1 MLPGDV
7 DSLLDT
13 APADIVIR
21 ITYRN
26 TLYTLGK
33 QTNQPPAYRTIDGP
47 QHPPGGPT
55 VRAMLPSPSHGQPE
69 RPGLPA
75 TGTVTVTVPG
85 PVTPVARR
93 ARRGPGH
100 TMIYLFYRV
109 TTVILMVTGIT

>member
-47 QHPPGGPT
+47 QQQTPRGPY
-55 VRAMLPSPSHGQPE
+55 
-69 RPGLPA
+69 RPGDA
-75 TGTVTVTVPG
+75 FESESRSAARAASHWHGHRG
-85 PVTPVARR
+85 GARASHAVARR
-93 ARRGPGH
+93 AHRGPGH
-100 TMIYLFYRV
+100 TMIYLFIRI